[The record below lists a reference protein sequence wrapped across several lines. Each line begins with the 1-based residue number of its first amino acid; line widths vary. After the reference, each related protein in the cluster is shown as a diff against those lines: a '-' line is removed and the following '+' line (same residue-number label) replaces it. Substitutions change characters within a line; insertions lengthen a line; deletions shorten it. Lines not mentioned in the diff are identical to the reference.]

1 MNGNGFTFVGRK
13 PCGCCVALAVDQDP
27 SPGVLPGMDYNQVDL
42 ALELLD
48 WLHGGLTIVRLSDA
62 EVRATVMKE
71 PSFMRCAH
79 DRTTWDQELES

>member
-1 MNGNGFTFVGRK
+1 
-13 PCGCCVALAVDQDP
+13 
-27 SPGVLPGMDYNQVDL
+27 MDYNQVDL